1 VPRVILQPAP
11 SHSVCRPGLTRPG
24 LPSLTAMPI
33 WKPGHQ
39 GWVQAVKDFKW
50 TSDLKLR
57 HARPKNSLR
66 GWAEWPPMH
75 DNGLVIANAIG
86 PPQSILRLQNEV
98 GELLRGIQ
106 LKYSIVKNR

>member
-1 VPRVILQPAP
+1 VDKRPEITAREAQELIKGMGRVA
-11 SHSVCRPGLTRPG
+11 
-24 LPSLTAMPI
+24 
-33 WKPGHQ
+33 
-39 GWVQAVKDFKW
+39 AVVV
-50 TSDLKLR
+50 
-57 HARPKNSLR
+57 
-66 GWAEWPPMH
+66 H

>member
-1 VPRVILQPAP
+1 
-11 SHSVCRPGLTRPG
+11 
-24 LPSLTAMPI
+24 
-33 WKPGHQ
+33 
-39 GWVQAVKDFKW
+39 
-50 TSDLKLR
+50 
-57 HARPKNSLR
+57 
-66 GWAEWPPMH
+66 MH